1 MDTLTPNKVVSPF
14 AKINIWREADGS
26 KRVRA
31 YILVERA
38 FEQTKTGLA
47 IDGSAS
53 MRPAYGF
60 PTGFMGLWAKKQT
73 RPNLVTPE
81 ARRLGGYLAA
91 YLDVD
96 GRASVIYWGTGS
108 GSREIVDVGDMTE
121 VDFGNRDFDGPKTF
135 GGGATELLPAIS
147 HFVDR
152 FSTAPMGIYVFV
164 TDGVISDLKPVM
176 DYTTLLAKRIEAGSR
191 SPLKF
196 VIIGVGDQVD
206 ETQMIALDNLDT
218 GTSLDL
224 WDHKLAKDMSE
235 VAEIGVELVNEKVI
249 LAPNGVIRDAAGH
262 VAKDYRDTGLPALLE
277 FKLPA
282 NASSAFM
289 LEFGGQVI
297 RQPLP

>member
-1 MDTLTPNKVVSPF
+1 MDTLAPNKVVSPF
-14 AKINIWREADGS
+14 AKINVWREADGS

-53 MRPAYGF
+53 MRPSYGY
-60 PTGFMGLWAKKQT
+60 PTGFMGLWATKQS

-96 GRASVIYWGTGS
+96 SRASVIYWGTGRR
-108 GSREIVDVGDMTE
+108 SREIVDVGDMTE
-121 VDFGNRDFDGPKTF
+121 ADFGSRDFDGPTTF
-135 GGGATELLPAIS
+135 GGGATELLPAIR
-147 HFVDR
+147 HFTDR

-176 DYTTLLAKRIEAGSR
+176 DYTTLLAQRIEAGSR